1 MKHPLRLFAVASIVA
16 VSLASM
22 SSGSGNRQ
30 TPSGPSDSRSV
41 VGATTHAQMQL
52 DIEMTQR
59 MSTPLASGPMQS
71 GQLTDSQLQRSRD
84 TGYVLALEQH
94 QADIDRMLA
103 VNP

>member
-1 MKHPLRLFAVASIVA
+1 MKHPLRSFAVASIVV

-22 SSGSGNRQ
+22 SSGSGNRPS
-30 TPSGPSDSRSV
+30 PSGPSDSGSV
-41 VGATTHAQMQL
+41 VGAATHAQMQL

-59 MSTPLASGPMQS
+59 MSTPIASGPMQS

-84 TGYVLALEQH
+84 PGYVLALEQH